1 MKTLL
6 LFTVLL
12 FSGATVAQKMS
23 PEEYARK
30 RAEFDRRLRERI
42 FNSATIDSDRW
53 VQEMERAMEELM
65 QDSLRDI
72 DSLRRDSDAFG
83 FGARGGTKLA
93 WSEGREGRT
102 LTVTPA
108 SPEVQMDVQV
118 LNGIITIK
126 TEQATGN
133 SRSQSS
139 SSQMVPGDCD
149 GDQVKT
155 EGKDGKLVLFFPW
168 KKTESAPKPLK
179 TGPRKIDI

>member
-1 MKTLL
+1 MKTFWLL
-6 LFTVLL
+6 SFVLFCQSV
-12 FSGATVAQKMS
+12 SAQKMS

-42 FNSATIDSDRW
+42 FNNANADSDRW

-72 DSLRRDSDAFG
+72 DSLRRESDAFG
-83 FGARGGTKLA
+83 FGARGGTKLV
-93 WSEGREGRT
+93 WSESKDGRT

-118 LNGIITIK
+118 LNGVITIK
-126 TEQATGN
+126 TEQSTGN
-133 SRSQSS
+133 SRAQSS
-139 SSQMVPGDCD
+139 SSQMVPGDCE
-149 GDQVKT
+149 GDLVKT

-168 KKTESAPKPLK
+168 KKTDSAPKLLK
-179 TGPRKIDI
+179 SGPRKIDI

>member
-1 MKTLL
+1 MKTILL
-6 LFTVLL
+6 LSLL
-12 FSGATVAQKMS
+12 IFSVTTLAQKMS

-42 FNSATIDSDRW
+42 FNNANVDSDRW
-53 VQEMERAMEELM
+53 VQEMESAMEELM

-72 DSLRRDSDAFG
+72 ESLRRESDASG
-83 FGARGGTKLA
+83 FGVRGGTQLA
-93 WSEGREGRT
+93 WSEGKEGRT

-108 SPEVQMDVQV
+108 NPEVQMDVQV

-126 TEQATGN
+126 TELTKGN

-149 GDQVKT
+149 GDLVKT
-155 EGKDGKLVLFFPW
+155 EGKEGKLVLFFPW
-168 KKTESAPKPLK
+168 KKADNSPKSLK